1 MAPQV
6 HGHCPVMETNNIES
20 EKASGS
26 FLPGLSKDFLAS
38 VVVFIVA
45 LPLCMGI
52 AIASGADPAKGIITG
67 IVGGLVV
74 SAIGGSPLQVSGP
87 AAGLAVL
94 VLELIREYGIE
105 KLGLI
110 VFLAGL
116 IQITAGL
123 CRFAPWFRAVPPA
136 VIHGMLSG
144 IGLLIMAAQFHVM
157 VDDTPK
163 GSGIQNILSIPMAVY
178 KGLNWAG
185 NESADTTHHI
195 AAILGVLTITLLALW
210 QRFARGPM
218 RALPG
223 SLVAVITT
231 TVVAYVFHL
240 TVHYVSIPDNLFAA
254 ISLPKPVDFAW
265 IFNWN
270 VVFDAVAIAFI
281 AAAETLLTCS
291 ALDKIHSGP
300 RTNYDR
306 ELIGQGIGNTIC
318 GLIGGL
324 PMTGV
329 MVRSGVNVNAGAK
342 TRMSAWL
349 HGLWILIFVAVFPH
363 MLEFIPTS
371 ALAALLVFTGY
382 KMVNWKV
389 VDQLKVY
396 GRSEAAI
403 FIVTIIL
410 IVCVDLLTGVIA
422 GVILSVGKL
431 LYIFSRL
438 DIKIIVSPHGNR
450 TDVSLK
456 GAATFLS
463 LPRIAEAIES
473 VKPDTELHVHLEDV
487 QYIDHACL
495 DTMMG
500 WDKQHRSTGGS
511 LVMDWGTLGPVFK
524 ERRGGDR
531 ELATREFRPVRSE
544 ETEASGHS

>member
-1 MAPQV
+1 
-6 HGHCPVMETNNIES
+6 MEEIKNES

-26 FLPGLSKDFLAS
+26 FLPNFSKDFLAS

-52 AIASGADPAKGIITG
+52 AIASGVDPAKGIITG
-67 IVGGLVV
+67 IIGGLVV

-116 IQITAGL
+116 IQVAAGL
-123 CRFAPWFRAVPPA
+123 SRFAPWFRAVPPA

-163 GSGIQNILSIPMAVY
+163 GSGLQNIMSIPMAVY
-178 KGLNWAG
+178 KGLNWVG
-185 NESADTTHHI
+185 GESADTTHHT

-210 QRFARGPM
+210 QRFARGKM
-218 RALPG
+218 RVLPG

-231 TVVAYVFHL
+231 TAVAYCFHMV
-240 TVHYVSIPDNLFAA
+240 VHYVSIPNNLLGA
-254 ISLPKPVDFAW
+254 ITPPKPADFSW
-265 IFNWN
+265 LLSWN
-270 VVFDAVAIAFI
+270 VFFDALAIAFI
-281 AAAETLLTCS
+281 ATAETLLTCS
-291 ALDKIHSGP
+291 AIDKIHTGP
-300 RTNYDR
+300 RTNFDR
-306 ELIGQGIGNTIC
+306 ELIGQGVGNTLC
-318 GLIGGL
+318 GLVGGL
-324 PMTGV
+324 PLTGV

-342 TRMSAWL
+342 TRMSAWM
-349 HGLWILIFVAVFPH
+349 HGLWILIFVAAFPH
-363 MLEFIPTS
+363 MLELIPTS
-371 ALAALLVFTGY
+371 ALAALLVFTGF
-382 KMVNWKV
+382 KMINFKII
-389 VDQLKVY
+389 DELKVY
-396 GRSEAAI
+396 GRTEAAI
-403 FIVTIIL
+403 YVITIIL

-422 GVILSVGKL
+422 GVILSVAKL

-438 DIKIIVSPHGNR
+438 DIKITVSPHGNR
-450 TDVSLK
+450 TDVSLN

-473 VKPDTELHVHLEDV
+473 VRPDTELHVHLEDL

-500 WDKQHRSTGGS
+500 WDKQHRSTGGT
-511 LVMDWGTLGPVFK
+511 LVMDWGTLGTVFK

-531 ELATREFRPVRSE
+531 ELATREFRAVRTE